1 MFDYTVESFKSMN
14 EVVSALEGAL
24 KERGFGVLWDL
35 DLTGTLQAKGIDFT
49 RPYRILE
56 VCSPQQAK
64 QVLDINIA
72 VGYFLPCK
80 IVVYEDAGVTK
91 IGLPKPTAIIGLVGE
106 PGMQDIAEQIETT
119 LKGVLDAVK

>member
-1 MFDYTVESFKSMN
+1 MN
-14 EVVSALEGAL
+14 EVVSVLEGAL

-35 DLTGTLQAKGIDFT
+35 DLTRTLQAKGIDFT

-80 IVVYEDAGVTK
+80 IVVYEDEGVTK

-106 PGMQDIAEQIETT
+106 PGIKDIAEQIETT
-119 LKGVLDAVK
+119 LKSVLDAVK